1 MRFLITFAAA
11 LGLLLAAPAR
21 AADHESAK
29 GAAHEAL
36 EAQAKAP
43 KTPPTLPDEALL
55 RAQSV
60 DHGKKGAAER
70 AAHSESGEVDS
81 EAARHVGSDTESDA
95 ANKSAQGAAAS
106 AAKGAN
112 ADSHDAAGQARDTS
126 KRGGNTPGSGPG
138 GHGHDP
144 NPNPGHGH

>member
-1 MRFLITFAAA
+1 MKLLITFTLA

-36 EAQAKAP
+36 EAQAEAP
-43 KTPPTLPDEALL
+43 KTPPTLPDQASAHAKLVQQKI
-55 RAQSV
+55 A
-60 DHGKKGAAER
+60 HGKKGVAER
-70 AAHSESGEVDS
+70 AAHAKSGDVDS
-81 EAARHVGSDTESDA
+81 EAARHADSDADTDA

-112 ADSHDAAGQARDTS
+112 DDSHAAAGQARAT
-126 KRGGNTPGSGPG
+126 KERGGNPPGSGPG
-138 GHGHDP
+138 GK
-144 NPNPGHGH
+144 